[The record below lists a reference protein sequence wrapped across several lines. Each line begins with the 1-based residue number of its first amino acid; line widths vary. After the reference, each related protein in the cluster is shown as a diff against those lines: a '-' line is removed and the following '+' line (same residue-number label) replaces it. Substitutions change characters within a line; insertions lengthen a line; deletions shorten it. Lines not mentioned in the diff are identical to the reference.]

1 MIFAIVAAIVAY
13 RRARDSGRNGWLW
26 AAAAAAVFILTQWV
40 VAVGA
45 GVLIGIGIAMFGWSE
60 SIFDSTMYVG
70 PVTVVA
76 IGASILTTWLLLR
89 YLDKPLAEEQPF
101 DMPPPPPPPIFD
113 RDL

>member
-13 RRARDSGRNGWLW
+13 RRAKDNGRNGWLW
-26 AAAAAAVFILTQWV
+26 AGAAAAVFVVTQWV

-45 GVLIGIGIAMFGWSE
+45 GVFIGVGIAMFGWSE
-60 SIFDSTMYVG
+60 SIFDDTMYTG
-70 PVTVVA
+70 PVTVLA

-89 YLDKPLAEEQPF
+89 YLDKPMAEEQLP
-101 DMPPPPPPPIFD
+101 DMPPPPPPIFD